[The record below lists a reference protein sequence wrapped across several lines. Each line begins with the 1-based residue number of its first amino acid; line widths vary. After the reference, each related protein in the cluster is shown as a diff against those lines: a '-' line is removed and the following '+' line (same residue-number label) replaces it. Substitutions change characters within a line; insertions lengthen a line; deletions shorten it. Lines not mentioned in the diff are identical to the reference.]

1 LDLIFLRL
9 PSAYGPSLVRLAVTW
24 ATLVSGFALLFYS
37 SQAVSETGS
46 LGSAFYFS
54 VVTFTTLGFGDMWP
68 IGSLGRVL
76 AGVEASLGGIMMALT
91 VLVIGRKFMR

>member
-1 LDLIFLRL
+1 M
-9 PSAYGPSLVRLAVTW
+9 TW